1 MIDLLFKIDN
11 GSVVTSLT
19 HSPDGWDEQLITFE
33 RSMNYYGV
41 FYSFSIPLKFVKEG
55 ATLLRTEYYTKG
67 ISANCKLQIWKRNQT
82 TNEFE
87 LKYTGRFDFSNVT
100 DDQQTN
106 TFEITL
112 ISGDLATDVKNK
124 EGIKY
129 DITLQDSKMLR
140 FNGIPAY
147 FETARQTTSNY
158 NNFISANFPVA
169 DPSFINYLRVEMDE
183 YRFLDVQGGYISV
196 INRDVDGYNIYVNK
210 ACHLKLNTVG
220 STREFKLTNIVAV
233 TIPTTIVRFT
243 EQLIRLRS
251 GVRTVLQ
258 TLSTTDRTITNGMAD
273 FTVSLSYI
281 NYDLEF
287 DVLPNDEIGV
297 FLTAQVISYGLPLPV
312 SGNICS
318 FNMYYIT
325 DIGGITQEIGIY
337 APLPEATFKVISILE
352 LGTQLAQRIGNY
364 DFKSDYLTGLDL
376 FAFTPRTTFSYYI
389 NDNGTQVQITTN
401 VFQTSLTD
409 YFKAVNS
416 LAPVGMGFETIAGT
430 ETIVIE
436 PIQYFMDKNEAYM
449 TFNDIANFTISTASE
464 WIPNEIMVGYNEYS
478 YADGFGLQE
487 FMGKHSL
494 KAPQELLSNQK
505 DLICP
510 YRMDNNGFDYCRKL
524 NIDMWFNGAIGG
536 LSVMNKVG
544 DVAGQDDI
552 YLMDCSFVETISGVD
567 YYILRRGDITIT
579 DVNFKDP
586 LFAFNLAYTP
596 MRNLLRHG
604 AWLRSA
610 LKFFETEQIKHTA
623 LPKYPYLETQEGL
636 LPAIAEGLNPLIS
649 TLDTP
654 FFMPFV
660 VTFTAPFT
668 DYNENLYLN
677 NGNLLV
683 KVLYENKYYY
693 GFVISQSKKLAGLKE
708 TEFKIILTSL
718 CDLTDLH

>member
-19 HSPDGWDEQLITFE
+19 HSPDGWNGQLITFE

-67 ISANCKLQIWKRNQT
+67 ISANCKLQIWKRSQN

-87 LKYTGRFDFSNVT
+87 LKYTGRFNFSNVT

-106 TFEITL
+106 TFKITL

-147 FETARQTTSNY
+147 FETARQTTSSY
-158 NNFISANFPVA
+158 NNFKAVTMSNVA
-169 DPSFINYLRVEMDE
+169 PIDALRIEMDE
-183 YRFLDVQGGYISV
+183 YRFLDVQGGYLSI
-196 INRDVDGYNIYVNK
+196 INRDVDGYNIYCNK
-210 ACHLKLNTVG
+210 ACHIKLNTIGV
-220 STREFKLTNIVAV
+220 TRRFELKNISM
-233 TIPTTIVRFT
+233 PTGTGPVNVIIK
-243 EQLIRLRS
+243 EKIIRLRN
-251 GVRTVLQ
+251 GVTTVLS
-258 TLSTTDRTITNGMAD
+258 TLSSTAETLYYNTAD
-273 FTVSLSYI
+273 ISVTLPYI
-281 NYDLEF
+281 NNEIEIDL
-287 DVLPNDEIGV
+287 LPNDEVGV
-297 FLTAQVISYGLPLPV
+297 FLYTEWVIGLPI
-312 SGNICS
+312 NYD
-318 FNMYYIT
+318 MYYIT

-337 APLPEATFKVISILE
+337 APLPQATFKVISILE

-364 DFKSDYLTGLDL
+364 DFKSDYLTGLNL
-376 FAFTPRTTFSYYI
+376 FAFTPRTTFSYYV
-389 NDNGTQVQITTN
+389 DGTQITTN

-409 YFKAVNS
+409 YFKAINS
-416 LAPVGMGFETIAGT
+416 LSPVGMGFETIAGT

-436 PIQYFMDKNEAYM
+436 PIQYFLDKNEAYM

-552 YLMDCSFVETISGVD
+552 YLMDCEFVETLSSVD

-610 LKFFETEQIKHTA
+610 LKFFETSQIVHTY
-623 LPKYPYLETQEGL
+623 LPKYPYLETQEGV

-649 TLDTP
+649 DLDTP

-708 TEFKIILTSL
+708 TEFKILLTSL
-718 CDLTDLH
+718 SDLTDLY